1 MGLLEDRLEQAM
13 NKDSKDDKSG
23 RSGGGSSLG
32 SIMKGKIKS
41 QQQEDVGDD
50 KKK

>member
-1 MGLLEDRLEQAM
+1 MGLLEDRLAQATG
-13 NKDSKDDKSG
+13 KDSKDDKPG
-23 RSGGGSSLG
+23 RPGGGSSLG
-32 SIMKGKIKS
+32 SIVKGKIKS